1 MSIEELLEKLRTDRD
16 SVEFKEVM
24 QTISDN
30 YDYKPTRF
38 YNGAVVNEAGENEGS
53 CKIFAFA
60 RLHDLD
66 AQQTLSCF
74 GKFYR
79 EDVLKK
85 PEGTDHANIR
95 DFMACGWGGVEI
107 EGKVLTLKF

>member
-38 YNGAVVNEAGENEGS
+38 
-53 CKIFAFA
+53 
-60 RLHDLD
+60 
-66 AQQTLSCF
+66 
-74 GKFYR
+74 
-79 EDVLKK
+79 
-85 PEGTDHANIR
+85 
-95 DFMACGWGGVEI
+95 
-107 EGKVLTLKF
+107 

>member
-1 MSIEELLEKLRTDRD
+1 MSIEELLEKLRTAPD
-16 SVEFKEVM
+16 SIEFKEVM
-24 QTISDN
+24 LTISDN

-38 YNGAVVNEAGENEGS
+38 YNGAVVNEAGENEAS

-60 RLHDLD
+60 KLHDLD
-66 AQQTLSCF
+66 VNETLSCF

-85 PEGTDHANIR
+85 PEGTDHENIR
-95 DFMACGWGGVEI
+95 NFMACGWGGVEI
-107 EGKVLTLKF
+107 KGEVLTPKF